1 MVGVPP
7 PYPPMAFIVLHSG
20 FFIFYLCFLWSLHF
34 PFSGLTR
41 PPPPQSVNTTGGFL
55 RHRHRLR
62 SENILSGEGVSL
74 DDSDTP
80 QAPLPFGISICTLHF
95 DIPGRGLPFMTFLTP
110 LHSILIFPFVI
121 SHCREG
127 SFRHC
132 HFNPRPPSLLVFSFC
147 HSNTREGSCRF
158 F

>member
-1 MVGVPP
+1 MVTALSVFWPNQ
-7 PYPPMAFIVLHSG
+7 A
-20 FFIFYLCFLWSLHF
+20 
-34 PFSGLTR
+34 
-41 PPPPQSVNTTGGFL
+41 PPQSVNTTGGFL
-55 RHRHRLR
+55 RHRHRLW

-110 LHSILIFPFVI
+110 LHSILIIPFVI

-127 SFRHC
+127 SFRLC

-147 HSNTREGSCRF
+147 HFNTREGSCRF
-158 F
+158 FSTICGTLRNLIKRQRKNKKIYRSH